1 MIDNDFLSVSDNR
14 IFFRRLPNSLEF
26 SEFMSYMELNDLSK
40 DIISV
45 SYNYLVSNIAKD
57 SEYIH
62 DEDRLIKELLK

>member
-14 IFFRRLPNSLEF
+14 IFFKRLPNSLEF

-45 SYNYLVSNIAKD
+45 SYNCLVSNIAKD